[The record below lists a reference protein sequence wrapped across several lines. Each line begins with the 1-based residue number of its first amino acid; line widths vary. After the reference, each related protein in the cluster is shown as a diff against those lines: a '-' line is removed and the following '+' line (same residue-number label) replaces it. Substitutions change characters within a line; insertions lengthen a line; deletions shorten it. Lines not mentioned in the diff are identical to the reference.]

1 MTEFDKLRAL
11 LDAPLPEADVAEARA
26 LFGRRTPRR
35 WARLLWKV
43 LVVATALD
51 AIYLLTQTLR
61 PI

>member
-11 LDAPLPEADVAEARA
+11 LDAPLAEADVVEAPA
-26 LFGRRTPRR
+26 LAGRRAPRR
-35 WARLLWKV
+35 WVRLLWKV
-43 LVVATALD
+43 LIVATVLD